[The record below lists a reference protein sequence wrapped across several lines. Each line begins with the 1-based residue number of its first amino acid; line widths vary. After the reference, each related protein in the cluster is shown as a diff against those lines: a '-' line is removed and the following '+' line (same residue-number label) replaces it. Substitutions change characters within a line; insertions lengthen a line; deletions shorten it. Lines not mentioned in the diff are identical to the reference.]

1 MLITVVRRLPVVPLA
16 VVWAAFAAGFASAAA
31 GSSPTGNV
39 QGLALLARVHRAYE
53 RVPAIMTTARFGA
66 VTARFTLLLRDGVAV
81 GEEYI
86 GETPTG
92 TTILVASGSG
102 PTYAREPG
110 SNCWRRLLATDSQ
123 SLEDIGLRFPDAYK
137 TTVGAPTRSGSEWLL
152 PVRTENRSP
161 GEGGSGTM
169 HINATTMLV
178 DSETV
183 RLHGRTLTDHV
194 QALTRQP
201 RNSSPQ
207 PTC

>member
-1 MLITVVRRLPVVPLA
+1 
-16 VVWAAFAAGFASAAA
+16 
-31 GSSPTGNV
+31 
-39 QGLALLARVHRAYE
+39 
-53 RVPAIMTTARFGA
+53 MTTARVGA

-81 GEEYI
+81 GEEYV

-110 SNCWRRLLATDSQ
+110 TNCWRRLLATDSQ

-137 TTVGAPTRSGSEWLL
+137 TIVGAPTRSGSEWLL
-152 PVRTENRSP
+152 PVTTENRSP
-161 GEGGSGTM
+161 GEGGGGTM
-169 HINATTMLV
+169 YINATTMLV
-178 DSETV
+178 DSETL
-183 RLHGRTLTDHV
+183 RLHGRTLIDHV

-201 RNSSPQ
+201 HLSRPQ